1 MWRCGLA
8 FLSLF
13 LSTTFLLAQNSLYQ
27 DSVWVPEMLAGKDTI
42 RLNPEYLKAI
52 GNGTLI
58 NLGQPLE
65 LESSRLPILKDFSE
79 YIKADTVRRLLQIDS
94 LPPAVFWLYRGVD
107 MLHADS
113 RGDYKKPI
121 KSLVIS
127 NQIRLGNSPFYGRA
141 GTQNLFLPEVKDG
154 QRRGSAGV
162 TITLH
167 FSMEDMLRYAFWKS
181 ERDKKR
187 NRKRD
192 FTWKHY
198 NSYP

>member
-1 MWRCGLA
+1 MWRYGLA
-8 FLSLF
+8 FLLPLLYTAV
-13 LSTTFLLAQNSLYQ
+13 LSAQNALQ
-27 DSVWVPEMLAGKDTI
+27 EDSVWVSEVLAGKDTI

-52 GNGTLI
+52 ENGTLI

-65 LESSRLPILKDFSE
+65 LEFSRLPILKDFSE
-79 YIKADTVRRLLQIDS
+79 YIKADTLRQFLQIDS
-94 LPPAVFWLYRGVD
+94 LSPAVFWLYQ
-107 MLHADS
+107 ADS
-113 RGDYKKPI
+113 EHRNIRGNYHKPI
-121 KSLVIS
+121 NSLVIS
-127 NQIRLGNSPFYGRA
+127 NQIRFGKTPFYGRT

-167 FSMEDMLRYAFWKS
+167 FSMEDMLRSVFWKS